1 MVDHDTEGTQTP
13 RHHHRK
19 DSSDGAKESFS
30 DTKTSPVPSLRDTRY
45 VTLLLQQSLA
55 CFDEHIYLNP
65 QIDLRLRKTQNG
77 FLVKAQV
84 VTILESEIL
93 FKHSDTQKGTNKKI

>member
-1 MVDHDTEGTQTP
+1 MGPKNASATQSWSG
-13 RHHHRK
+13 RQQHK
-19 DSSDGAKESFS
+19 DFPCAK
-30 DTKTSPVPSLRDTRY
+30 PWRY

-65 QIDLRLRKTQNG
+65 QMDFRLTKTQNG

-93 FKHSDTQKGTNKKI
+93 FKHSDTQKGTNKKT